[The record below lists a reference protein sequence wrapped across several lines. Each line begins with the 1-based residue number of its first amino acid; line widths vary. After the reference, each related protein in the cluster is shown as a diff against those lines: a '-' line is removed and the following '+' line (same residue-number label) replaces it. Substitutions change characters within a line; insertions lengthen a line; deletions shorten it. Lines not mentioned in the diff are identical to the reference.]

1 MKFISMLKDRW
12 KSADSLL
19 CVGLDPQIERFP
31 DVFRESNLPYFEFCK
46 AVVDATHESVC
57 AFKPQAAYFSAV
69 GAELQLERLIA
80 YIKEGYPDIP
90 VILDAKRGDI
100 GSTAALYARE
110 AYERY
115 KADAVTVNPYLG
127 FESIEPYMNYSDKGI
142 VVLCRTSNPGSDWLQ
157 KNTADTLPVYERVA
171 HQVHQWNEDEQ
182 FVLVTGATY
191 PEELGRVRQIVG
203 EMPLLVPGIGAQG
216 GDVEAV
222 LNMGLNKE
230 SAGLIISSSRE
241 VLYAHETAE
250 DPIDMSKGL
259 LASKRVAVN
268 TKNVINKIIKNL

>member
-1 MKFISMLKDRW
+1 LKFLSMLKKRW

-19 CVGLDPQIERFP
+19 CVGLDPQIDRFP
-31 DVFRESNLPYFEFCK
+31 DVFKDSNLPYFEFCK
-46 AVVDATHESVC
+46 AVVDATHGSVC

-69 GAELQLERLIA
+69 GAENQLERLIG
-80 YIKEGYPDIP
+80 YIKKDYPDIP

-115 KADAVTVNPYLG
+115 GADAVTVNPYLG
-127 FESIEPYMNYSDKGI
+127 LESIEPYMNYSDKGI

-157 KNTADTLPVYERVA
+157 KNAIDTVPVYERVA
-171 HQVHQWNEDEQ
+171 QQVVRWNEDDQ

-191 PEELGRVRQIVG
+191 PEELGRVRKIVG

-216 GDVEAV
+216 GDLEAV
-222 LNMGLNKE
+222 LNNGLNKE

-241 VLYAHETAE
+241 VLYAHEIAE
-250 DPIDMSKGL
+250 DPIDKSRAL
-259 LASKRVAVN
+259 LASGRVAGD
-268 TKNVINKIIKNL
+268 TKNSINKIIKNL

>member
-230 SAGLIISSSRE
+230 SADLIISSSRE

>member
-1 MKFISMLKDRW
+1 MLKDRW